1 MKMNDFS
8 KTRVLVV
15 GDVMLDQYWSGR
27 AGRISPEAPVPVV
40 KVADE
45 DVRAGGAAN
54 VALNI
59 AALGA
64 QVRLLGVVGHDPF
77 GTQLS
82 QVLDAAQVPYDWVIS
97 EAGTI
102 CKLRVLSHHQ
112 QLIRMDF
119 ENAVPVA
126 DSEALAKKFAD
137 AVADFDVVVVSD
149 YAKGAL
155 QSVAAMI
162 AAAKRHSVP
171 VLVDPKGDD
180 FSRYRGATLVKP
192 NQGEFE
198 QIVGACAT
206 EEALVAQAQSLIERL
221 GFEALLVTRSEHGM
235 ALVEKNRPPTLMTS
249 RAQEVFDVTGAGDT
263 VIAALATA
271 FGSGMHWPEAMRIAN
286 EAAGIVVRK
295 VGTSIVTRVELEAQ
309 LNAAMRHKAYV
320 SMSEDEVTSLI
331 RLAQQQG
338 HKVVFTNG
346 CFDLLHSGHVRYL
359 NEAANRGDR
368 LIVGVNSDESVKRL
382 KGESRPIVPLEGRM
396 ELLSALSCVD
406 WVVPFYEDT
415 PERLICKLL
424 PDVLV
429 KGGDYRPEEIAGA
442 PCVWDNGGEVAV
454 LSFWDGYSTT
464 RMVDKIQTPDSV

>member
-82 QVLDAAQVPYDWVIS
+82 EVLDAAQVPYDWVIS

-271 FGSGMHWPEAMRIAN
+271 FGSGMRWQEAMRIAN

-346 CFDLLHSGHVRYL
+346 CFDLLHVGHVSYL
-359 NEAANRGDR
+359 QKARELGD
-368 LIVGVNSDESVKRL
+368 LLVVGLNTDRSVQRL
-382 KGESRPIVPLEGRM
+382 KGPSRPLVEENDRAQ
-396 ELLSALSCVD
+396 LLAALSCVSY
-406 WVVPFYEDT
+406 VVLFDEDT
-415 PERLICKLL
+415 PLQLIETLK

-429 KGGDYRPEEIAGA
+429 KGADYTPET
-442 PCVWDNGGEVAV
+442 VVGGKEVESWGGSV
-454 LSFWDGYSTT
+454 ELIEFVDGRSTT
-464 RMVDKIQTPDSV
+464 GLVERIRESD